1 MKPFLKES
9 LLTCSFSVTGK
20 NVGAFLNVVSRG
32 GVRVLKFGATA
43 KRKRFF
49 FRQNEVK
56 DAVFE
61 KKPSSKAITIT
72 IPYADRE
79 KLFAICKEMC
89 YNVKGA
95 EGKNTKRAAFSI
107 EEIGLGGIFKTLFL
121 LKNRPGLIFGA
132 LVFIAFAVFLNGRL
146 LGISLDGVPYEYRS
160 AASMFFKERGF
171 KEYAD
176 ISSENLSELA
186 ESMRLGVDGL
196 GFVTIKRRGSFLYVS
211 AIEEK
216 RGEGDFSYAPV
227 TSPVDGEI
235 LSLNVLKGTAAV
247 KAGDKVKKGDVLVRG
262 FFTAGE
268 QTFPVTPKAETEIK
282 TERVFTYNLSGN
294 DETYINAVKV
304 VSLEKCRFSR
314 VLGCEVFSEKT
325 CDGYRIT
332 VAVTY
337 VYFMGG
343 T

>member
-1 MKPFLKES
+1 MKLFLKEN

-32 GVRVLKFGATA
+32 GVRVLKFGAAA
-43 KRKRFF
+43 KGKKLF
-49 FRQNEVK
+49 FRQNGIK
-56 DAVFE
+56 GGNFG
-61 KKPSSKAITIT
+61 KNSSSEAITFT

-95 EGKNTKRAAFSI
+95 EDKKRVRSAFSI
-107 EEIGLGGIFKTLFL
+107 EEIGLGGILKPLFF
-121 LKNRPGLIFGA
+121 LKKRPGLVLGA
-132 LVFIAFAVFLNGRL
+132 FVFIAFAAFLNGRL
-146 LGISLDGVPYEYRS
+146 LGISLEGVPYEYRG
-160 AASMFFKERGF
+160 AASTFFKERGLT
-171 KEYAD
+171 EYAD

-186 ESMRLGVDGL
+186 ESMRSGVDGL

-216 RGEGDFSYAPV
+216 RGEGDFSYSPV

-268 QTFPVTPKAETEIK
+268 QTFPVTPKAEIEIK
-282 TERVFTYNLSGN
+282 TERVFTYNLFGN
-294 DETYINAVKV
+294 DETYLNAVKA

-314 VLGCEVFSEKT
+314 VLGCEVFSKKT

-332 VAVTY
+332 VIVSY